1 MARRKKQEEH
11 ENHERWLVSYADFI
25 TLLFAFFVVMYSLSS
40 VNEGKYRILSDSL
53 DAAFR
58 APAKSM
64 EPIQSG
70 RPARSSNDIPL
81 ALRGPPHVIDIEYM
95 LDVYKTADAYKKAQ
109 QAMKEMADDIETA
122 MSPLID
128 KGIISVNRNDF
139 WIEVDINT
147 SILFP
152 SGSTRM
158 AKNAVPVLRELA
170 NILKRF
176 PNNIHVEG
184 HTDNVP
190 IRTKAY
196 PSNWELSAARS
207 AKVVRLFSRYGIDQS
222 RMVAIGHGK
231 NRPRANNATEDG
243 RSKNR
248 RVVLT
253 VLADLDLPG
262 GDKPRASP
270 QDLLKQLG
278 PMALMNS
285 ATDDEQNDQVV
296 ELAKSVAT
304 QQLP

>member
-1 MARRKKQEEH
+1 MARKKKQEEH

-40 VNEGKYRILSDSL
+40 VNEGKYRILSDAL

-64 EPIQSG
+64 EPIQAG

-81 ALRGPPHVIDIEYM
+81 ALRGPPQVVDIEYM

-109 QAMKEMADDIETA
+109 QSMQEMADDIETA

-128 KGIISVNRNDF
+128 QGIISVNRNDF

-158 AKNAVPVLRELA
+158 SKNAVPVLRDLA

-176 PNNIHVEG
+176 PNHIHVEG

-207 AKVVRLFSRYGIDQS
+207 AKVVRLFTHYGVDQS

-231 NRPRANNATEDG
+231 NRPRASNATADG

-253 VLADLDLPG
+253 VLADLEMPG
-262 GDKPRASP
+262 GKQPGASP

-278 PMALMNS
+278 PLALMDS
-285 ATDDEQNDQVV
+285 EADEEQSKQTVDLVDSTGTQ
-296 ELAKSVAT
+296 EL
-304 QQLP
+304 P